1 MYKHSALYKEIHAVF
16 FWDTLLLKDGTAT
29 FNGSAISSIAESLD
43 KRVFSFASDNCSAM
57 KKAEDVVVT
66 QSGRSI
72 PRGSCGSHALNN
84 IFQNIMKM
92 KPFVVEKRNGL
103 CVEKSFQ

>member
-16 FWDTLLLKDGTAT
+16 FWDTLLHKDGTAT
-29 FNGSAISSIAESLD
+29 FNGSAISSIAESLE

-57 KKAEDVVVT
+57 KKAEDVIVT

-72 PRGSCGSHALNN
+72 PRGSCGSCGSHALNN

-92 KPFVVEKRNGL
+92 KPFAVEKT
-103 CVEKSFQ
+103 